1 MNRPLRWWL
10 VCLLWS
16 SVYIGVV
23 LSLGMVATLLGF
35 DQVSIAVGS
44 VVGGWGWGWG
54 LANFAERVAT
64 LMEET

>member
-10 VCLLWS
+10 IRLLWS

-23 LSLGMVATLLGF
+23 LSLGLVATLLGF
-35 DQVSIAVGS
+35 DPVSIAVGS
-44 VVGGWGWGWG
+44 VIGGWGWG
-54 LANFAERVAT
+54 LANFAEMVAT